1 MRLLFDLELM
11 TKFRFPRGRK
21 VFGITWS
28 FNDYKGEWN
37 VMFVD
42 LQTGKQFKTYKN
54 VVVIP
59 V

>member
-37 VMFVD
+37 ANGFASGIF
-42 LQTGKQFKTYKN
+42 QPGIGIN
-54 VVVIP
+54 
-59 V
+59 